1 MDDFWSSNKT
11 QNFTGAVVLV
21 IVSSL
26 SVYLLAQNSQQWTTQ
41 LTLTSAL
48 FLLHITCYFIF
59 TSEWALNS
67 RQRLFVLLCIEIAAI
82 ASLYFLVSI
91 SFVAILGIVWIV
103 QVTETYPIRT
113 TGWLLL
119 GVVSLY
125 TISQLF
131 HWGGSSLMLTI
142 TGSITLGL
150 FHLFAVI
157 ATHRAKREQELR
169 EETAALN
176 RELLATRELLT
187 EHSRQA
193 ERLRIARDLH
203 DLLGHHLTAQIL
215 QLEVATHLTDGQ
227 GRQKVEQALA
237 LGKLLLSDLRTAV
250 SELREDEPVNFI
262 DAMHKLINGVPG
274 ITVDLN
280 LRSVPE
286 DTQIA
291 ETLLRCTRE
300 ALTNV
305 LRHSAANR
313 CFIDF
318 HADDTCY
325 HLRIN
330 DNGTHRG
337 AITPGNGLKGIKERI
352 EEAGGCV
359 AWSNE
364 QGFNLHIRLPVDRLV
379 TDKCPP
385 ALTTSRA

>member
-26 SVYLLAQNSQQWTTQ
+26 SVYLLAQNAQQWTPQ
-41 LTLTSAL
+41 LTLISAL

-67 RQRLFVLLCIEIAAI
+67 RKRLFILLCIEITAI

-91 SFVAILGIVWIV
+91 SFVAILGIIWIV
-103 QVTETYPIRT
+103 QITETYPIRT

-131 HWGGSSLMLTI
+131 HWGDSSLMLTI

-169 EETAALN
+169 KETAALN

-237 LGKLLLSDLRTAV
+237 LGKL

-262 DAMHKLINGVPG
+262 DAMHKLINGLPG

-280 LRSVPE
+280 LSSVPG

-291 ETLLRCTRE
+291 DTLLRCTRE

-305 LRHSAANR
+305 LRHSAATR
-313 CFIDF
+313 CHIDF
-318 HADDTCY
+318 RADDMCY

-330 DNGTHRG
+330 DNGTHSG
-337 AITPGNGLKGIKERI
+337 PITPGNGLKGIKERI

-359 AWSNE
+359 DWSNE
-364 QGFNLHIRLPVDRLV
+364 QGFILHIRLPINRLL
-379 TDKCPP
+379 TEKCPP
-385 ALTTSRA
+385 VTTSPA

>member
-26 SVYLLAQNSQQWTTQ
+26 SVYLLAQNAQQWTPQ
-41 LTLTSAL
+41 LTLISAL

-67 RQRLFVLLCIEIAAI
+67 RKRLFILLCIEIAAI

-91 SFVAILGIVWIV
+91 SFVAILGIIWIV
-103 QVTETYPIRT
+103 QITETYPIRT

-131 HWGGSSLMLTI
+131 HWGDSSLMLTI

-169 EETAALN
+169 KETAALN

-262 DAMHKLINGVPG
+262 DAMHKLINGLPG

-280 LRSVPE
+280 LSSVPG

-291 ETLLRCTRE
+291 DTLLRCTRE

-305 LRHSAANR
+305 LRHSAATR
-313 CFIDF
+313 CHIDF
-318 HADDTCY
+318 RADDMCY

-330 DNGTHRG
+330 DNGTYSG
-337 AITPGNGLKGIKERI
+337 PITPGNGLKGIKERI

-359 AWSNE
+359 DWSNE
-364 QGFNLHIRLPVDRLV
+364 QGFILHIRLPINRLL
-379 TDKCPP
+379 TEKCPP
-385 ALTTSRA
+385 VTTSPA